1 MDAEKLTQRLKLC
14 YTGAVFDVMRELGL
28 KVGLL
33 PRHLKSLDP
42 EATVAGPLYT
52 VLGRPDSTLNE
63 DESLLRWTELLRSA
77 PSGQVIVCQPQDND
91 RALMGELSAETLQ
104 YRGVRGYIV
113 DGGCRDV
120 SFIKKLRFPVFC
132 RFTTP
137 RDIVA
142 AWTPEGYET
151 PITIGDVTIYPGDF
165 ILGDEDGLVVL
176 PVAHAE
182 SIVKRVE
189 EVMQTEN
196 MVRKAILEGVHPK
209 EAYLRHRKF

>member
-1 MDAEKLTQRLKLC
+1 MDAEKLTQRLELC

-28 KVGLL
+28 KEGLL
-33 PRHLKSLDP
+33 PRHLKPLDS
-42 EATVAGPLYT
+42 ELTLAGPVYT
-52 VLGRPDSTLNE
+52 VHGRPDSTLNA
-63 DESLLRWTELLRSA
+63 DESLLRWTELLGSA
-77 PSGQVIVCQPQDND
+77 PSGQVMVCQPQDDD

-104 YRGVRGYIV
+104 FRGVRGYIV

-132 RFTTP
+132 RFSTP

-142 AWTPEGYET
+142 AWAPEVYET
-151 PITIGDVTIYPGDF
+151 PIIIGDVTIHSGDF
-165 ILGDEDGLVVL
+165 ILGDQDGLVVI

>member
-28 KVGLL
+28 KEGLL
-33 PRHLKSLDP
+33 PLHLKSLDP
-42 EATVAGPLYT
+42 EVTVAGPLYT

-63 DESLLRWTELLRSA
+63 DESLLRWTELLGSA
-77 PSGQVIVCQPQDND
+77 PSGHVMVCQPQDND

-104 YRGVRGYIV
+104 FRGVRGYVV

-142 AWTPEGYET
+142 AWTPESYET
-151 PITIGDVTIYPGDF
+151 PITIGDVRIHSGDF
-165 ILGDEDGLVVL
+165 ILGDQDGLVVL

-182 SIVKRVE
+182 SILKRVE